1 MFPIAKIQLLFGF
14 SKQFVEFWHAEHLH
28 IRQGKRICHAELTQI
43 FPFSKVHM
51 GTSPDLHGWS
61 IVSIENIVIS
71 GDSIAYGLSSDEAFT
86 GQPCRAKW
94 FSATDFKLTRTGD
107 LPRTKNHRE

>member
-1 MFPIAKIQLLFGF
+1 MSNVQRVPLISLSKGIKI
-14 SKQFVEFWHAEHLH
+14 E
-28 IRQGKRICHAELTQI
+28 
-43 FPFSKVHM
+43 P
-51 GTSPDLHGWS
+51 SPDLHGWS